1 MEKKIDIIIKNL
13 KKIININKFKKKIK
27 KINEFIINKINIK
40 FKKDNIKK
48 FIHLNK
54 KKSKYNKIITI
65 NNKII
70 TKYKDIKLLY
80 TLSLKEN
87 IKLIRSDILIYYNY
101 IKKLIK
107 KLKKIIFKKEDK
119 FNAIIQ
125 INSGAGGYD
134 SCNWVKIL
142 LNMYKL
148 WAYKNKFK
156 FNLIN
161 VCNLNK
167 IGLKTAMFEIC
178 GEYIYGYLKGENGV
192 HKLIRKSHLKN
203 KRHTSFASVCVF
215 PLIKNNKEVLINY
228 KDIIYQTFRSS
239 GSGGQ
244 NVNKVES
251 GVRLIHKPTKISI
264 VCTKTRS
271 QILNK
276 EYALKILKSKL
287 LNLKKEKK
295 IEKKEKIE
303 WGHHT
308 RNYIMHPYKLIKDLK
323 TGYKTK
329 NLDKI
334 INGDIDDI
342 INEYIKL
349 YI

>member
-13 KKIININKFKKKIK
+13 KNIINIYKLKKKIK
-27 KINEFIINKINIK
+27 EINKFIIKKNNIK
-40 FKKDNIKK
+40 ELIN
-48 FIHLNK
+48 LNK

-65 NNKII
+65 YYKII

-80 TLSLKEN
+80 NLSLKEN
-87 IKLIRSDILIYYNY
+87 VKIINSDIIIYYNY
-101 IKKLIK
+101 IKKLIN
-107 KLKKIIFKKEDK
+107 KLKQIIFKKEDN

-148 WAYKNKFK
+148 WANKNKFI
-156 FNLIN
+156 FNIIN
-161 VCNLNK
+161 ICVVNNN
-167 IGLKTAMFEIC
+167 GLKTAIFEIY
-178 GEYIYGYLKGENGV
+178 GQYIYGYLKGENGI
-192 HKLIRKSHLKN
+192 HKLIRKDNLKN
-203 KRHTSFASVCVF
+203 KRHTSFASVYVF
-215 PLIKNNKEVLINY
+215 PLIKNDKKVLINN

-271 QILNK
+271 QKFNK

-287 LNLKKEKK
+287 LNLKKEKP

-303 WGHHT
+303 WGNHT

-329 NLDKI
+329 DLDRI